1 MNQDEQYI
9 ANEYAIMFQN
19 GDERGL
25 SFFYHEFYPALAF
38 YANRWIDNRSV
49 AEEIA
54 SEAIVKTWRMH
65 HKLDSYGAIRAYL
78 YKVVYRDS
86 MDIIQ
91 KEKKRRTGVKGL
103 QLSDINNETPF
114 DNLVRTETYR
124 LLYKSLK
131 DLPPGQRKVMMMH
144 YLDGKSTGEI
154 ARELN
159 LHPSTI
165 KTQKKNGLETLRK
178 KMRLNMEVLH
188 LLGSFAKGLFRLP
201 VKLDDFS
208 LRL

>member
-1 MNQDEQYI
+1 
-9 ANEYAIMFQN
+9 MFQN